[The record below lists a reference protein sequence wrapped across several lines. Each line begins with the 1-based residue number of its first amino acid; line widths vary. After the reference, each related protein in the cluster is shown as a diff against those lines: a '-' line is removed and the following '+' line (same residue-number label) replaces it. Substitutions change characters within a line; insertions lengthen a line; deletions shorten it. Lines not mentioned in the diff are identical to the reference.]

1 MRAMR
6 FRLTVMALAALLGGC
21 KADATRDGSDR
32 RGAEGEVLGGTISDA
47 MIPLEKIQS
56 QSPALR
62 AASPTA
68 DGSGE
73 EGEEEAA
80 DGEGDPADAPAPQVP
95 PVPPADPAG

>member
-1 MRAMR
+1 MR

-32 RGAEGEVLGGTISDA
+32 RGAEGEVLGGTISDE

-56 QSPALR
+56 QSPAQR
-62 AASPTA
+62 PASPTA

-80 DGEGDPADAPAPQVP
+80 DGEGDSGAAPVPQGPALP
-95 PVPPADPAG
+95 PVDPSG